1 MKILMNQ
8 EVLCITGF
16 EVTEEAREII
26 RDMFCEEYDVDK
38 TSMPELTD
46 ALLADIIYCRD
57 EPTMVTKNNGRKCW
71 LAPLMNDFLIHH
83 IEDSEIK
90 GLNYCRHEIPNGTLF
105 LKTE

>member
-57 EPTMVTKNNGRKCW
+57 EPTIVTKRDGTKRR
-71 LAPLMNDFLIHH
+71 LAPMLNAFLIHH
-83 IEDSEIK
+83 IENAEIK
-90 GLNYCRHEIPNGTLF
+90 GLNYCRYEIPNGTFF